1 MYLYFTRALKCSRY
15 LLYFYI
21 FKYTSLES
29 CVYNRA
35 TEVTVSEKQ
44 SFHMF
49 SSRWRRRKYRFIKL
63 TSHRFEADFNSCNIR
78 TSNGGV
84 ALQCSETHNCSL
96 PDARARARAFESL
109 SGSRILYS
117 AERLSPKGF
126 AQFRAATNEYLS
138 FGTLDCVEW
147 YKYLPGFQIR

>member
-49 SSRWRRRKYRFIKL
+49 SSR
-63 TSHRFEADFNSCNIR
+63 
-78 TSNGGV
+78 
-84 ALQCSETHNCSL
+84 
-96 PDARARARAFESL
+96 
-109 SGSRILYS
+109 
-117 AERLSPKGF
+117 
-126 AQFRAATNEYLS
+126 
-138 FGTLDCVEW
+138 
-147 YKYLPGFQIR
+147 